1 MITEKG
7 HGGRASAGLR
17 DTWVRL
23 ELRPED
29 DTGEESGFPTDEFV
43 LLEEVWAAREDL
55 AGRERVAL
63 NLKEA
68 TFDTRWQVPY
78 LVEIDPEQVDVPKRV
93 RIVHYGRAYDVAF
106 ASRVGDTLIELLT
119 LAGARVDA

>member
-1 MITEKG
+1 VITEKG

-17 DTWVRL
+17 EKWVRL
-23 ELRPED
+23 EIRPDED
-29 DTGEESGFPTDEFV
+29 TYEDSGFPSDEFV
-43 LLEEVWAAREDL
+43 LLEEVWAAKEDL

-63 NLKEA
+63 TLKEA

-78 LVEIDPEQVDVPKRV
+78 LAEIDPEQVDVPKRV
-93 RIVHYGRAYDVAF
+93 RVVYYGRVYDVAF

>member
-1 MITEKG
+1 VITRKG

-17 DTWVRL
+17 AKWVRL
-23 ELRPED
+23 ELRPD
-29 DTGEESGFPTDEFV
+29 ADTGEGSGLPTDDFT
-43 LLEEVWAAREDL
+43 LLSEVWAAREDL

-78 LVEIDPEQVDVPKRV
+78 LPEIDPEQVDVPKRV

-106 ASRVGDTLIELLT
+106 ASRVGETLIELLT
-119 LAGARVDA
+119 LSGSRVA